1 MKKNINDYKETKT
14 AIEVNSIEEFDRIKE
29 LLGHNQKGSNCFKK
43 SDNYISCY
51 SDDYDKKEWWINK
64 GFTLYKA
71 NDFLEEVPK
80 FEEGKWYK
88 VYNTYTKFLT
98 LQNNSLILGSEH
110 IYDNEHHMSEIKS
123 GTWVFRLSDN
133 PIVLTD
139 LSEIQ
144 QFLPEGHVDKISK
157 LTSFPLEGCVYDD
170 VNNLENLTKYLINR
184 PFNQADNKIA
194 KKDAIGIGWN
204 LNSYWWLKTKCSGKK
219 NYKLSD
225 LESFLPK
232 TEIIPEYVECIKAD
246 AYIQIG
252 NVYKVQL
259 EKGFTYNLEKVYF
272 INDKPYYQ
280 DYFKHSTRE
289 SYKAQ
294 NKQKQ
299 LTEDDLLTSEIY
311 EFDTKKLI
319 IGEIYYRHNFIFDH
333 VSKINYSRNNTAI
346 SITEKAFF
354 NENAGLYA
362 YNEKPERLA
371 TDEEK
376 KWLKVCKN
384 ENKFISKED
393 LHLYDDSGL
402 LIKKKLI
409 KQIEEGLDLTDRWI
423 KCIKKCD
430 WEDINIG
437 EYVQIKSKR
446 IIANVEWKN
455 KDGYYLNLK
464 RVEETKEFEL
474 MPEGFSPYEFK
485 IGDYLYVID
494 YGIERISPKD
504 SVLQITNIEET
515 YLGKWI
521 TYINIRTRW
530 TGKFMQHHF
539 INNIRKATEKEIL
552 DYLSDNYHRQNP
564 LAPKE
569 SFFTETDKMI
579 INGFVMGNGQIFQNN
594 IDSEDIYIIPITKR
608 KKEIQTITIES
619 ITNLNLNLKTIKPKQ
634 IQIIKI

>member
-1 MKKNINDYKETKT
+1 MKKNINDYKGTKT

-29 LLGHNQKGSNCFKK
+29 LLGHNQKGSNCFTERT
-43 SDNYISCY
+43 NYISCFN
-51 SDDYDKKEWWINK
+51 DGYDNKEWWINK

-71 NDFLEEVPK
+71 SDFLEEVPK

-88 VYNTYTKFLT
+88 VNDKYTKFLI
-98 LQNNSLILGSEH
+98 LENESLIFGSEH
-110 IYDNEHHMSEIKS
+110 IYNNKHYISELKT
-123 GTWVFRLSDN
+123 GTWISKLSDN
-133 PIVLTD
+133 PVLLTD

-144 QFLPEGHVDKISK
+144 QYLPLNHPDLIPK
-157 LTSFPLEGCVYDD
+157 
-170 VNNLENLTKYLINR
+170 ENLH
-184 PFNQADNKIA
+184 F
-194 KKDAIGIGWN
+194 
-204 LNSYWWLKTKCSGKK
+204 
-219 NYKLSD
+219 
-225 LESFLPK
+225 
-232 TEIIPEYVECIKAD
+232 
-246 AYIQIG
+246 
-252 NVYKVQL
+252 
-259 EKGFTYNLEKVYF
+259 
-272 INDKPYYQ
+272 
-280 DYFKHSTRE
+280 
-289 SYKAQ
+289 
-294 NKQKQ
+294 
-299 LTEDDLLTSEIY
+299 
-311 EFDTKKLI
+311 
-319 IGEIYYRHNFIFDH
+319 
-333 VSKINYSRNNTAI
+333 
-346 SITEKAFF
+346 
-354 NENAGLYA
+354 
-362 YNEKPERLA
+362 
-371 TDEEK
+371 
-376 KWLKVCKN
+376 
-384 ENKFISKED
+384 
-393 LHLYDDSGL
+393 YDDSGL

-430 WEDINIG
+430 WNDINIG
-437 EYVQIKSKR
+437 EHVQIKGKG
-446 IIANVEWKN
+446 IVANVEWKN
-455 KDGYYLNLK
+455 KDDYYLNLK

-521 TYINIRTRW
+521 TYINIKTRW
-530 TGKFMQHHF
+530 EGKFRQHHF
-539 INNIRKATEKEIL
+539 IDNIRKATEKEIL

>member
-1 MKKNINDYKETKT
+1 MKKNINDYKGTKT
-14 AIEVNSIEEFDRIKE
+14 AIEVNSIEEFDKIKK
-29 LLGHNQKGSNCFKK
+29 LLGHNQKGSNCFKENK
-43 SDNYISCY
+43 NYISCY
-51 SDDYDKKEWWINK
+51 SDDYCDKQYWINA

-71 NDFLEEVPK
+71 SDFLEEVPK

-88 VYNTYTKFLT
+88 VNDKYTKFLI
-98 LQNNSLILGSEH
+98 LENESLIFGSEH
-110 IYDNEHHMSEIKS
+110 IYNNKHYISELKT
-123 GTWVFRLSDN
+123 GTWISKLSDN
-133 PIVLTD
+133 PVLLTD

-144 QFLPEGHVDKISK
+144 QYLPSNHPD
-157 LTSFPLEGCVYDD
+157 L
-170 VNNLENLTKYLINR
+170 
-184 PFNQADNKIA
+184 IA
-194 KKDAIGIGWN
+194 K
-204 LNSYWWLKTKCSGKK
+204 
-219 NYKLSD
+219 
-225 LESFLPK
+225 EFF
-232 TEIIPEYVECIKAD
+232 PEYVECIK
-246 AYIQIG
+246 G
-252 NVYKVQL
+252 NNTTKHNQLGKIYKVKDYNQKTGFL
-259 EKGFTYNLEKVYF
+259 QIDDNYIINIYFGEKALGNNNV
-272 INDKPYYQ
+272 I
-280 DYFKHSTRE
+280 DYKLSTKTAYE
-289 SYKAQ
+289 AQ
-294 NKQKQ
+294 NK
-299 LTEDDLLTSEIY
+299 LTEDDLLTNEIY

-354 NENAGLYA
+354 NGDCGMAA

-384 ENKFISKED
+384 ENKFIPKEN
-393 LHLYDDSGL
+393 LHFYDDSGL

-437 EYVQIKSKR
+437 EYVQIKSKG

-464 RVEETKEFEL
+464 RVEETKQFEL

-485 IGDYLYVID
+485 IGDYLYIID
-494 YGIERISPKD
+494 YGIEQISPKD

-521 TYINIRTRW
+521 TYINIKTRW
-530 TGKFMQHHF
+530 EGKFRQHHF
-539 INNIRKATEKEIL
+539 IDNIRKATEKEIL

-634 IQIIKI
+634 IQTIKI

>member
-1 MKKNINDYKETKT
+1 MKKNINDYKGTET
-14 AIEVNSIEEFDRIKE
+14 AIEVNSIEEFDKIKK
-29 LLGHNQKGSNCFKK
+29 LLGHNQKGINCFKK
-43 SDNYISCY
+43 SHNYISCF
-51 SDDYDKKEWWINK
+51 SDDYDNKEWWINK

-71 NDFLEEVPK
+71 SDFLEE
-80 FEEGKWYK
+80 E
-88 VYNTYTKFLT
+88 L
-98 LQNNSLILGSEH
+98 
-110 IYDNEHHMSEIKS
+110 
-123 GTWVFRLSDN
+123 
-133 PIVLTD
+133 
-139 LSEIQ
+139 
-144 QFLPEGHVDKISK
+144 
-157 LTSFPLEGCVYDD
+157 
-170 VNNLENLTKYLINR
+170 
-184 PFNQADNKIA
+184 
-194 KKDAIGIGWN
+194 
-204 LNSYWWLKTKCSGKK
+204 
-219 NYKLSD
+219 
-225 LESFLPK
+225 
-232 TEIIPEYVECIKAD
+232 
-246 AYIQIG
+246 
-252 NVYKVQL
+252 
-259 EKGFTYNLEKVYF
+259 
-272 INDKPYYQ
+272 
-280 DYFKHSTRE
+280 
-289 SYKAQ
+289 
-294 NKQKQ
+294 
-299 LTEDDLLTSEIY
+299 

-319 IGEIYYRHNFIFDH
+319 IGEIYYKHNFIFDH

-346 SITEKAFF
+346 SITERAFF

-485 IGDYLYVID
+485 IGDYLF
-494 YGIERISPKD
+494 D
-504 SVLQITNIEET
+504 SC
-515 YLGKWI
+515 YK
-521 TYINIRTRW
+521 
-530 TGKFMQHHF
+530 
-539 INNIRKATEKEIL
+539 
-552 DYLSDNYHRQNP
+552 QNP

-579 INGFVMGNGQIFQNN
+579 INGFLNGNGQIFRNN
-594 IDSEDIYIIPITKR
+594 IDSEDIYIMPITK
-608 KKEIQTITIES
+608 KQTKIQTITIES

>member
-1 MKKNINDYKETKT
+1 MKNINDYKRTKT
-14 AIEVNSIEEFDRIKE
+14 AIEVNSIEEFDKIKK
-29 LLGHNQKGSNCFKK
+29 LLGHNQKGSNCFKENK
-43 SDNYISCY
+43 NYISCY
-51 SDDYDKKEWWINK
+51 SDDYCDKQYWINA

-71 NDFLEEVPK
+71 SDFLEEVPK

-88 VYNTYTKFLT
+88 VNDKYTKFLI
-98 LQNNSLILGSEH
+98 LENESLILGSEH

-144 QFLPEGHVDKISK
+144 QYLPPNHPDLMAKEF
-157 LTSFPLEGCVYDD
+157 FPLEGCVYDD
-170 VNNLENLTKYLINR
+170 VNNLENLVKYLINR
-184 PFNQADNKIA
+184 PFNQVDNKTV
-194 KKDAIGIGWN
+194 KKDAVGIGWN
-204 LNSYWWLKTKCSGKK
+204 NNSCWWLKTKSSGKK

-225 LESFLPK
+225 LESFLPI
-232 TEIIPEYVECIKAD
+232 TQFTPEYVECIKAD
-246 AYIQIG
+246 SNINIG
-252 NVYKVQL
+252 NIYKIQL
-259 EKGFTYNLEKVYF
+259 EKGFKYLNDLEEVYF
-272 INDKPYYQ
+272 INDNPYYQ
-280 DYFKHSTRE
+280 NYFKPSTKE
-289 SYKAQ
+289 AYKLQ
-294 NKQKQ
+294 N
-299 LTEDDLLTSEIY
+299 
-311 EFDTKKLI
+311 EFKKGKLI

-346 SITEKAFF
+346 SITEKSFF

-384 ENKFISKED
+384 ENKFIPKEN
-393 LHLYDDSGL
+393 LHFYDDSGL

-409 KQIEEGLDLTDRWI
+409 KQIEEGLDLTDRWL
-423 KCIKKCD
+423 KCIKECD
-430 WEDINIG
+430 WNDINIG
-437 EYVQIKSKR
+437 EHVQIKGKG
-446 IIANVEWKN
+446 IVANVERKN
-455 KDGYYLNLK
+455 KDGYYLNLR

-485 IGDYLYVID
+485 IGDYLYIID
-494 YGIERISPKD
+494 YGIEQISPKD

-521 TYINIRTRW
+521 TYINIKTRW
-530 TGKFMQHHF
+530 EGKFRQHHF
-539 INNIRKATEKEIL
+539 IDNIRKATEKEIL
-552 DYLSDNYHRQNP
+552 DYLSNNYHRQNP

-634 IQIIKI
+634 IQTIKI

>member
-1 MKKNINDYKETKT
+1 MKKNINDYKGTET
-14 AIEVNSIEEFDRIKE
+14 AIEVNSIEEFDKIKK
-29 LLGHNQKGSNCFKK
+29 LLGHKQKGINCFTERW
-43 SDNYISCY
+43 NYISCY
-51 SDDYDKKEWWINK
+51 SDDYSNKEWWINK

-71 NDFLEEVPK
+71 SDFLEEVPK

-88 VYNTYTKFLT
+88 VNDKYTKFLI
-98 LQNNSLILGSEH
+98 LENESLIFGSEH
-110 IYDNEHHMSEIKS
+110 IYNNKHYISELKT
-123 GTWVFRLSDN
+123 GTWISKLSDN
-133 PIVLTD
+133 PVLLTD

-144 QFLPEGHVDKISK
+144 QYLPLNHPD
-157 LTSFPLEGCVYDD
+157 L
-170 VNNLENLTKYLINR
+170 
-184 PFNQADNKIA
+184 IA
-194 KKDAIGIGWN
+194 K
-204 LNSYWWLKTKCSGKK
+204 
-219 NYKLSD
+219 
-225 LESFLPK
+225 EFF
-232 TEIIPEYVECIKAD
+232 PEYVEYIDTKYKGKIVKVEEWTSHSFCCIRFENGQREQPFKHLVKSSTKD
-246 AYIQIG
+246 AY
-252 NVYKVQL
+252 
-259 EKGFTYNLEKVYF
+259 E
-272 INDKPYYQ
+272 
-280 DYFKHSTRE
+280 
-289 SYKAQ
+289 AQ
-294 NKQKQ
+294 NK
-299 LTEDDLLTSEIY
+299 LIENDLLTNEIY

-319 IGEIYYRHNFIFDH
+319 IGEIYYRHTFIFDH

-354 NENAGLYA
+354 NGDCGMAA
-362 YNEKPERLA
+362 YNEKPDRLA

-376 KWLKVCKN
+376 KWFKVCKN
-384 ENKFISKED
+384 ENKFIPKEN
-393 LHLYDDSGL
+393 LHFYDDSGL

-437 EYVQIKSKR
+437 EYVQIKSKE

-455 KDGYYLNLK
+455 KNDYYLNLK
-464 RVEETKEFEL
+464 RVEQTKEFEL

-521 TYINIRTRW
+521 TYINIKTRW
-530 TGKFMQHHF
+530 EGKFRQHHF
-539 INNIRKATEKEIL
+539 IDNIRKATEKEIL

-619 ITNLNLNLKTIKPKQ
+619 IINLNLNLKTIKPKQ
-634 IQIIKI
+634 IQTIKI

>member
-1 MKKNINDYKETKT
+1 MKRNINDYKGTKT

-29 LLGHNQKGSNCFKK
+29 LLGHNQKGSNCFTKTN
-43 SDNYISCY
+43 NYISCY
-51 SDDYDKKEWWINK
+51 SDDYANKEWLINK

-71 NDFLEEVPK
+71 SDFLEELPK

-88 VYNTYTKFLT
+88 VNDKQTKFLI
-98 LQNNSLILGSEH
+98 LENESLIFGSEH
-110 IYDNEHHMSEIKS
+110 IYNNKHYISELKT
-123 GTWVFRLSDN
+123 GTWISKLSDN
-133 PIVLTD
+133 PVLLTD

-144 QFLPEGHVDKISK
+144 QYLPLNHPDLIPK
-157 LTSFPLEGCVYDD
+157 
-170 VNNLENLTKYLINR
+170 ENLH
-184 PFNQADNKIA
+184 F
-194 KKDAIGIGWN
+194 
-204 LNSYWWLKTKCSGKK
+204 
-219 NYKLSD
+219 
-225 LESFLPK
+225 
-232 TEIIPEYVECIKAD
+232 
-246 AYIQIG
+246 
-252 NVYKVQL
+252 
-259 EKGFTYNLEKVYF
+259 
-272 INDKPYYQ
+272 
-280 DYFKHSTRE
+280 
-289 SYKAQ
+289 
-294 NKQKQ
+294 
-299 LTEDDLLTSEIY
+299 
-311 EFDTKKLI
+311 
-319 IGEIYYRHNFIFDH
+319 
-333 VSKINYSRNNTAI
+333 
-346 SITEKAFF
+346 
-354 NENAGLYA
+354 
-362 YNEKPERLA
+362 
-371 TDEEK
+371 
-376 KWLKVCKN
+376 
-384 ENKFISKED
+384 
-393 LHLYDDSGL
+393 YDDSGL

-437 EYVQIKSKR
+437 EYVQIKSKE

-455 KDGYYLNLK
+455 KNDYYLNLK
-464 RVEETKEFEL
+464 RVEQTKEFEL

-521 TYINIRTRW
+521 TYINIKTRW
-530 TGKFMQHHF
+530 EGKFRQHHF
-539 INNIRKATEKEIL
+539 IDNIRKATEKEIL

-619 ITNLNLNLKTIKPKQ
+619 IINLNLNLKTIKPKQ
-634 IQIIKI
+634 IQTIKI

>member
-1 MKKNINDYKETKT
+1 MKKNINDYKGTET

-29 LLGHNQKGSNCFKK
+29 LLGHNQKGINCFKK
-43 SDNYISCY
+43 SHNYISCY
-51 SDDYDKKEWWINK
+51 SDDYADKEWWINK
-64 GFTLYKA
+64 RFTLYKA
-71 NDFLEEVPK
+71 SDFLEEVPK

-88 VYNTYTKFLT
+88 VNDKYTKFLI
-98 LQNNSLILGSEH
+98 LENESLIFGSEH
-110 IYDNEHHMSEIKS
+110 IYNNKHYISELKT
-123 GTWVFRLSDN
+123 GTWISKLSDN
-133 PIVLTD
+133 PVLLTD

-144 QFLPEGHVDKISK
+144 QYLPLNHPDLKALG
-157 LTSFPLEGCVYDD
+157 
-170 VNNLENLTKYLINR
+170 NNNVI
-184 PFNQADNKIA
+184 D
-194 KKDAIGIGWN
+194 
-204 LNSYWWLKTKCSGKK
+204 
-219 NYKLSD
+219 YKLST
-225 LESFLPK
+225 K
-232 TEIIPEYVECIKAD
+232 T
-246 AYIQIG
+246 AY
-252 NVYKVQL
+252 
-259 EKGFTYNLEKVYF
+259 E
-272 INDKPYYQ
+272 
-280 DYFKHSTRE
+280 
-289 SYKAQ
+289 AQ
-294 NKQKQ
+294 NK
-299 LTEDDLLTSEIY
+299 LIENDLLTNEIY

-384 ENKFISKED
+384 ENKFISKEN
-393 LHLYDDSGL
+393 LHFYDDSGL

-409 KQIEEGLDLTDRWI
+409 KQIEEGLNLKYRWL
-423 KCIKKCD
+423 KCIKKCN

-437 EYVQIKSKR
+437 EYVQIKSKG
-446 IIANVEWKN
+446 ITANVEWKN
-455 KDGYYLNLK
+455 KNGYYLNLK

-494 YGIERISPKD
+494 YGIEQISPKD

-515 YLGKWI
+515 YVGKWI
-521 TYINIRTRW
+521 TYINIKTRW
-530 TGKFMQHHF
+530 EGKFRQHHF
-539 INNIRKATEKEIL
+539 IDNIRKATEKEIL

-579 INGFVMGNGQIFQNN
+579 INGFVMGNGQIFKNN

-634 IQIIKI
+634 IQTIKI

>member
-1 MKKNINDYKETKT
+1 MKKNINDYKGTKT

-29 LLGHNQKGSNCFKK
+29 LLGHNQKGSNCFTERT
-43 SDNYISCY
+43 NYISCFND
-51 SDDYDKKEWWINK
+51 SYDNKEWWINK

-71 NDFLEEVPK
+71 SDFLEEVPK

-88 VYNTYTKFLT
+88 VNDKYTKFLI
-98 LQNNSLILGSEH
+98 LENESLIFGSEH
-110 IYDNEHHMSEIKS
+110 IYNNKHYISELKT
-123 GTWVFRLSDN
+123 GTWISKLSDN
-133 PIVLTD
+133 PVLLTD

-144 QFLPEGHVDKISK
+144 QYLPLNHPDLIPK
-157 LTSFPLEGCVYDD
+157 
-170 VNNLENLTKYLINR
+170 ENLH
-184 PFNQADNKIA
+184 F
-194 KKDAIGIGWN
+194 
-204 LNSYWWLKTKCSGKK
+204 
-219 NYKLSD
+219 
-225 LESFLPK
+225 
-232 TEIIPEYVECIKAD
+232 
-246 AYIQIG
+246 
-252 NVYKVQL
+252 
-259 EKGFTYNLEKVYF
+259 
-272 INDKPYYQ
+272 
-280 DYFKHSTRE
+280 
-289 SYKAQ
+289 
-294 NKQKQ
+294 
-299 LTEDDLLTSEIY
+299 
-311 EFDTKKLI
+311 
-319 IGEIYYRHNFIFDH
+319 
-333 VSKINYSRNNTAI
+333 
-346 SITEKAFF
+346 
-354 NENAGLYA
+354 
-362 YNEKPERLA
+362 
-371 TDEEK
+371 
-376 KWLKVCKN
+376 
-384 ENKFISKED
+384 
-393 LHLYDDSGL
+393 YDDSGL

-437 EYVQIKSKR
+437 EYVQIKSKE

-455 KDGYYLNLK
+455 KNDYYLNLK
-464 RVEETKEFEL
+464 RVEQTKEFEL

-521 TYINIRTRW
+521 TYINIKTRW
-530 TGKFMQHHF
+530 EGKFRQHHF
-539 INNIRKATEKEIL
+539 IDNIRKATEKEIL

-619 ITNLNLNLKTIKPKQ
+619 IINLNLNLKTIKPKQ
-634 IQIIKI
+634 IQTIKI

>member
-1 MKKNINDYKETKT
+1 MKKNINDYKRTKT

-29 LLGHNQKGSNCFKK
+29 LLGHNQKGSNCFTERT
-43 SDNYISCY
+43 NYISCFN
-51 SDDYDKKEWWINK
+51 DGYDNKEWWINK

-71 NDFLEEVPK
+71 SDFLEEELESK
-80 FEEGKWYK
+80 
-88 VYNTYTKFLT
+88 
-98 LQNNSLILGSEH
+98 NNH
-110 IYDNEHHMSEIKS
+110 
-123 GTWVFRLSDN
+123 SD
-133 PIVLTD
+133 L
-139 LSEIQ
+139 
-144 QFLPEGHVDKISK
+144 ISK
-157 LTSFPLEGCVYDD
+157 EL
-170 VNNLENLTKYLINR
+170 
-184 PFNQADNKIA
+184 
-194 KKDAIGIGWN
+194 
-204 LNSYWWLKTKCSGKK
+204 
-219 NYKLSD
+219 
-225 LESFLPK
+225 
-232 TEIIPEYVECIKAD
+232 YVECIK
-246 AYIQIG
+246 G
-252 NVYKVQL
+252 NNTTKHDQLGKIYKVEDYNQKTGFL
-259 EKGFTYNLEKVYF
+259 KIDDNYIINIYFGEKTLGNNNVT
-272 INDKPYYQ
+272 
-280 DYFKHSTRE
+280 DYKLSTKTAYE
-289 SYKAQ
+289 AQ
-294 NKQKQ
+294 NK
-299 LTEDDLLTSEIY
+299 LTEDDSLTNEIY

-384 ENKFISKED
+384 ENKFIPKEN
-393 LHLYDDSGL
+393 LHFYDDSGL

-437 EYVQIKSKR
+437 EYVQIKSKG

-494 YGIERISPKD
+494 YGIEQISPKD

-515 YLGKWI
+515 YVGKWI
-521 TYINIRTRW
+521 TYINIKTRW
-530 TGKFMQHHF
+530 EGKFRQHHF
-539 INNIRKATEKEIL
+539 IDNIRKATEKEIL

-579 INGFVMGNGQIFQNN
+579 INGFVMGNGQIFRNN

-634 IQIIKI
+634 IQTIKI